1 MAYVC
6 VSLCKP
12 KSFIYLKIFLDIRSP
27 DESHVTFDVD
37 SFTKALVR
45 ILGEIAS
52 LFLLSEYL
60 MVIWLSWV
68 IHPSPMVAVLICLLS
83 VLTQNNIYVGADSE
97 ELDSDG
103 LDEEE
108 EFDFSNKDDEDL
120 DVEDQRQ
127 DQKVPPNELIGSLKS
142 YMSEMDR
149 ELAHT
154 NVGKSFTVQKRG
166 ASSVNATTSQS
177 AGPDSGAED
186 TELTEIKKAQTIG
199 LKPKLTSE

>member
-1 MAYVC
+1 MEGSAKYLEVLHRAEDYFQQSVTKPESSFE
-6 VSLCKP
+6 VSPGDEILTLLQTTTVD
-12 KSFIYLKIFLDIRSP
+12 LKEFER
-27 DESHVTFDVD
+27 E
-37 SFTKALVR
+37 A
-45 ILGEIAS
+45 AC
-52 LFLLSEYL
+52 LFPED
-60 MVIWLSWV
+60 
-68 IHPSPMVAVLICLLS
+68 
-83 VLTQNNIYVGADSE
+83 GADSE